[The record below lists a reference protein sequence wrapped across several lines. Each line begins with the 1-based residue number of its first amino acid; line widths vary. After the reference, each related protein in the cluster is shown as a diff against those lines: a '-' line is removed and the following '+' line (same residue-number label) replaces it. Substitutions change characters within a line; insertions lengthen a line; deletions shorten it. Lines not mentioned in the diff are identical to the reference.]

1 MFKKINFILSLSFI
15 TLSLFAQE
23 VLVSSDISIR
33 NNLSYDIIG
42 EVDDKIILFRDAGNE
57 YFMETFDDEMGM
69 ILSTSIVFEEPK
81 VNIYNIL
88 GLDSSFQ
95 IQYGYADKDSIRIMS
110 RRYNSKAVLVDSVSL
125 FTVEKR
131 LFKQYK
137 FVHSEDRSKT
147 LLFNKGRKNDLEL
160 HWIDNRANQRWF
172 SGVYEIINVD
182 LLEDFR
188 FMELTNDGRAIT
200 YFDTNNFQ
208 FNKDKHKGHVF
219 VFTPQAKEYDYFP
232 LNYEST
238 VATDLKMEFNNA
250 NNHLVIAG
258 LYSTVSNSAAEG
270 YFVFN
275 KNINQLQENNTFT
288 YTNFPREFIGE
299 IIGVKKR
306 KIDLLNDFIVK
317 ELVLRADGGLLLFFE
332 SYKEFAR
339 RSNYRSYTRRD
350 ATLYGDRGWV
360 DYYNED
366 IIMVATH
373 PKGEEH
379 WKKVLHKKQFSQD
392 DEAIFSSFYIFKT
405 PSRLRLVYNDDITK
419 NSTISEYLVDPIGD
433 YERRSL
439 LNTEYENL
447 KLRFNDSIQLSSN
460 SLIVPSQQSYTLNL
474 VRITY

>member
-1 MFKKINFILSLSFI
+1 MSLS
-15 TLSLFAQE
+15 AQE

-33 NNLSYDIIG
+33 NNLSYDIVG
-42 EVDDKIILFRDAGNE
+42 EVDDKIILFRDAGDE

-69 ILSTSIVFEEPK
+69 ILSTSLVFEEDK
-81 VNIYNIL
+81 VDIYNIL
-88 GLDSSFQ
+88 GLDTTFQ
-95 IQYGYADKDSIRIMS
+95 IQYGYSDKDSIRIMS
-110 RRYNSKAVLVDSVSL
+110 RRYDSKAVLIDSTTL

-131 LFKQYK
+131 FFKQYK
-137 FVHSEDRSKT
+137 YVHSEDKSKT
-147 LLFNKGRKNDLEL
+147 LLFHKGRKNELEL
-160 HWIDNRANQRWF
+160 HWIDNKSNQRWF
-172 SGVYEIINVD
+172 SGVYAIVNVD
-182 LLEDFR
+182 LAEDFR

-208 FNKDKHKGHVF
+208 FNKDKHKGHICI
-219 VFTPQAKEYDYFP
+219 FTPQAEEYNYIP
-232 LNYEST
+232 LNYESN
-238 VATDLKMEFNNA
+238 VATDIRMEFNNA
-250 NNHLVIAG
+250 NNHLILGG
-258 LYSTVSNSAAEG
+258 LYSTVSNTAAEG
-270 YFVFN
+270 YFLFN
-275 KNINQLQENNTFT
+275 KNIHDLKVDDTFS
-288 YTNFPREFIGE
+288 YTSFPKEFIGE

-306 KIDLLNDFIVK
+306 KMDLLNDFIIK
-317 ELVLRADGGLLLFFE
+317 DLALRADGGVLMFFE

-447 KLRFNDSIQLSSN
+447 KLRFNDCIQLSSS

-474 VRITY
+474 VKITY